1 MLTSSTKQS
10 VTKVIAL
17 PILLCAVILNSC
29 GDAVI
34 TDDYIAQNIISSLLI
49 VNDTVK
55 GVKVFKSQ
63 PLNKPYDITG
73 SMIKDASVALIE
85 QPGNI
90 RIPLTFRIIDSLG
103 NGEYYSADGVKVK
116 RNTTYN
122 LEVKFADGSSASG
135 TTTTPDSVYWER
147 TPSAIAQFPIDTLR
161 QPSTDTLFWNTKST
175 SQFEY
180 LLSITTLDTLEY
192 GKYLNPPTQE
202 KNRRTSSLI
211 NRFANP
217 STNDYFE
224 QTNWAFL
231 VNNNTPYVWAVFKW
245 FGKHKIV
252 LYAPDVNMSKWFKL
266 NQFQGNE
273 KNYDPNQGSIKG
285 NAIGVCGSASVTS
298 AEVFVLKNQP

>member
-1 MLTSSTKQS
+1 MSISFVTQLFTKH
-10 VTKVIAL
+10 TAL
-17 PILLCAVILNSC
+17 SLLLCAVLLNSC

-55 GVKVFKSQ
+55 GVKVFRSQ
-63 PLNKPYDITG
+63 PLNKPYDVAG
-73 SMIKDASVALIE
+73 SMIKDAVVTLIE
-85 QPGNI
+85 QPSNV
-90 RIPLTFRIIDSLG
+90 RIPLTYRTTDTLG
-103 NGEYYSADGVKVK
+103 NGEYYSAQGVIVK
-116 RNTTYN
+116 RNTKYD
-122 LEVKFADGSSASG
+122 LEVKFADGTSANG
-135 TTTTPDSVYWER
+135 TTTTPDSIYWKR
-147 TPSAIAQFPIDTLR
+147 TPASISQFPIDSLR
-161 QPSTDTLFWNTKST
+161 QPSTDTLFWETNST

-192 GKYLNPPTQE
+192 GKYLTPPTQE

-211 NRFANP
+211 NRFADP
-217 STNDYFE
+217 GTNDYFE

-231 VNNNTPYVWAVFKW
+231 VNNNAPYVWAVFKW

-252 LYAPDVNMSKWFKL
+252 LYSPDQNMSKWFKL

-285 NAIGVCGSASVTS
+285 NAIGVCGSAFTIS
-298 AEVFVLKNQP
+298 ADVFILKNQP